1 MNHPQQRGTPTINTS
16 VPLCNE
22 KHKIVLHY
30 TSFNFPSLSVCL
42 SLSLSTAMGGNN
54 RQQKKSS
61 SPFSFFNMFKAKR
74 YSSKVVEDNSWDD
87 SVKYYKVWPSDEDRG
102 RYVAEPGI
110 DRKASAYIAKIRTQ
124 CVADHDLLASN

>member
-1 MNHPQQRGTPTINTS
+1 
-16 VPLCNE
+16 
-22 KHKIVLHY
+22 
-30 TSFNFPSLSVCL
+30 
-42 SLSLSTAMGGNN
+42 MGGNN

-61 SPFSFFNMFKAKR
+61 SPFSFFTMFKSKR

-124 CVADHDLLASN
+124 CVADHDFQASN